1 MQIVVGTQLVAYEQY
16 GSKKEQ
22 LVILHGWGARGEEW
36 KTIALALA
44 SRYTVTCVDLPGF
57 GNSSLP
63 PESWGVDEY
72 AAFVE
77 SFLQKIGIRKAVVL
91 GHSFGGRI
99 GILLAARKS
108 VVTTLVLV
116 DAAGVELKSKVVTMY
131 QWILRTTPGQLAKY
145 GVPKGI
151 RDYFRSE
158 DYVAAGKMKAVF
170 RNVISEPLGALL
182 PLVSVP
188 TVIIWGEKDVVLSFA
203 EARTIHSL
211 IPGSILRVVWGAS
224 HWPHLERP
232 DELLQILEE
241 EHV

>member
-1 MQIVVGTQLVAYEQY
+1 MQIVVGSQLVAYEQF
-16 GSKKEQ
+16 GNKKDN

-36 KTIALALA
+36 NGIAHALAQ
-44 SRYTVTCVDLPGF
+44 RYRVTCMDLPGF

-72 AAFVE
+72 AEFVE
-77 SFLQKIGIRKAVVL
+77 TFLKKIGIKKAVIV

-99 GILLAARKS
+99 GILLAVRGT
-108 VVTTLVLV
+108 VVNRLILV
-116 DAAGVELKSKVVTMY
+116 DAAGVELKSKVVTLY
-131 QWILRTTPGQLAKY
+131 QWVLQTAPGKLAKY
-145 GVPKGI
+145 GTPRAI

-158 DYVAAGKMKAVF
+158 DYIAAGKMTSVF
-170 RNVISEPLGALL
+170 RNVISEPLGDKL
-182 PLVSVP
+182 PLITVP
-188 TVIIWGEKDVVLSFA
+188 TLVVWGEKDVVLSFA
-203 EARTIHSL
+203 EAQIIHKL
-211 IPGSILRVVWGAS
+211 IPGSVLRVVWGAS